1 MMITRPLKIMVVD
14 DEVSVTTV
22 LDRILTEEGYQ
33 VIVANSGKAAL
44 KTLDEIVPDLIMLD
58 IKMPEMDGYETLD
71 RIKQEYE
78 EVPVIMLTAVPD
90 PVSINKSIN
99 LGADDYIRKPF
110 RSAELLARIKVK
122 LRRAGKL

>member
-1 MMITRPLKIMVVD
+1 MITRPLKIMVVD

>member
-1 MMITRPLKIMVVD
+1 MVVD

-44 KTLDEIVPDLIMLD
+44 KALDEIVPDLIMLD

-71 RIKQEYE
+71 QIKQVYE

-110 RSAELLARIKVK
+110 RSAELIARIRAK
-122 LRRAGKL
+122 LRRSGKL